1 MVSRLLIAT
10 GNPGKLRELREL
22 LSGIPFDIL
31 SPADAGVETNVREDG
46 NTYEE
51 NAILKADALAQRSK
65 LITLADDSGLEV
77 DALGGE
83 PGIRSARF
91 GGSGIT
97 DAQRNTILLERLKDV
112 PFQQRT
118 ARFRCT
124 MAIADPD
131 GNVKTCD
138 GVCEGLIALKPAGG
152 LNFGYDP
159 IFFLPGLGK
168 TMAELPV
175 EIKNQISHRA
185 LAAAKARKLLDNFLQ
200 FNQ

>member
-22 LSGIPFDIL
+22 LYGIPFDIL
-31 SPADAGVETNVREDG
+31 SPAEAGVGSDVCEDG

-51 NAILKADALAQRSK
+51 NAILKATTLAQRSK
-65 LITLADDSGLEV
+65 LLALADDSGLEV
-77 DALGGE
+77 DALGGV

-91 GGSGIT
+91 GGEGIT
-97 DAQRNTILLERLKDV
+97 DAQRNTILLERLTAV

-118 ARFRCT
+118 ARFKCT
-124 MAIADPD
+124 MAIADP
-131 GNVKTCD
+131 GGKVKTCD
-138 GVCEGLIALKPAGG
+138 GVCEGFIALKPAGS

-159 IFFLPGLGK
+159 IFYLPGLDK
-168 TMAELPV
+168 TMAELSA

-185 LAAAKARKLLDNFLQ
+185 LAAAKARKLLESF
-200 FNQ
+200 FAV